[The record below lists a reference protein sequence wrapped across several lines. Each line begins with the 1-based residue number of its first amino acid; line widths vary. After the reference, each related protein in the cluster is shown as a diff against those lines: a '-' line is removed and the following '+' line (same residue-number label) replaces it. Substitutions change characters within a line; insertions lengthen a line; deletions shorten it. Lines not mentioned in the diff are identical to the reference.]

1 MAELDPKAR
10 DPITGRWSE
19 VEEDVCDRAYNIC
32 AGGWFR
38 REIKEGNATVG
49 RTSSPPENRL
59 RNGYPNN
66 WYYQLIYQTNS
77 RASVRA
83 AERAIEE
90 DLSEYLNNKA
100 PAGGGGWGSPPY
112 YVYLAYRR

>member
-1 MAELDPKAR
+1 MAEIDPRAR
-10 DPITGRWSE
+10 SPITGRWSE
-19 VEEDVCDRAYNIC
+19 VEDEVCDRALNIC
-32 AGGWFR
+32 MGGFFQ
-38 REIKEGNATVG
+38 REIRDGTVG
-49 RTSSPPENRL
+49 RTSTPPERRL
-59 RNGYPNN
+59 RNGYPNS

-77 RASVRA
+77 RVSVRA

-90 DLSEYLNNKA
+90 ECSEYLDNRA